1 MVFRYL
7 NFIRR
12 PCLIAALIFAGWQAG
27 ITPPRAQT
35 WPNRPITMIV
45 PFAPG
50 GSTDA
55 IARIVAEGM
64 RHSLGQPLVIE
75 NRGAAGG
82 SVGTQAVARAPAD
95 GYTIG
100 MGSASTMAI
109 NPNVYRRLSY
119 DVARD
124 LTPIVELAEVPNIMA
139 INASLPAADM
149 AAFIAFARGKSQPLA
164 YGSAGI
170 GSVAHLMGEQFSRA
184 TGVPLVHVPY
194 RGMGAAL
201 TDAVAGQVQVIFD
214 NLPTTLPL
222 VLGGQLRALAVSSP
236 RRLADLPDV
245 PTFAELGLADLD
257 WRAFFGLVAPA
268 GTPETVI
275 AKLNAAANSAL
286 VAPTIEASLKQL
298 QAQPVGGTP
307 ETFRA
312 LIARENARHKATA
325 AAAGIVL
332 D

>member
-7 NFIRR
+7 NSDCLRR
-12 PCLIAALIFAGWQAG
+12 LIAALIFAGWQAG
-27 ITPPRAQT
+27 AAPSQAQT

-64 RHSLGQPLVIE
+64 RPSLGQPLVIE

-119 DVARD
+119 DVTRD
-124 LTPIVELAEVPNIMA
+124 LAPIVELAEVPNIMA

-149 AAFIAFARGKSQPLA
+149 AAFIAFARSKSQPLN

-236 RRLADLPDV
+236 RRLPDLPDV

-268 GTPETVI
+268 GTPDAVI

-286 VAPTIEASLKQL
+286 IAPTIEASLKQL
-298 QAQPVGGTP
+298 QAQPVGGPP
-307 ETFRA
+307 EAFRA